1 MFIFNLYKFFSFPI
15 DKERASREKIS
26 QLDRKLKVLSSK
38 ISELSQDSKE
48 HGLVLNAFEKVD
60 PDRRCFR
67 VIGGVMVERT
77 VKTIKPALEKEKAA
91 LDSAVSELEKQ
102 YESIEDELKTL
113 IENLNKESNVDVRS
127 SAPASSSS
135 SSGIT
140 A

>member
-1 MFIFNLYKFFSFPI
+1 MST

-60 PDRRCFR
+60 PERRCFR

-77 VKTIKPALEKEKAA
+77 VKTVKPALEKEKAA
-91 LDSAVSELEKQ
+91 LDSAISELEKQ
-102 YESIEDELKTL
+102 YESIEEELRTL
-113 IENLNKESNVDVRS
+113 IENLSKESNMGIPS
-127 SAPASSSS
+127 STSASSSS
-135 SSGIT
+135 SSEVK

>member
-1 MFIFNLYKFFSFPI
+1 MST

-60 PDRRCFR
+60 PERRCFR

-77 VKTIKPALEKEKAA
+77 VKTVKPALEKEKAA
-91 LDSAVSELEKQ
+91 LDSAISELEKQ
-102 YESIEDELKTL
+102 YESIEEELKTL
-113 IENLNKESNVDVRS
+113 IENLSKDSNMGIPS
-127 SAPASSSS
+127 SASASSSS
-135 SSGIT
+135 SSEVK